1 MRKAFKVIGIIL
13 GIIILFIVGAGFY
26 VKTFLPDVGPA
37 PDMKI
42 VSTPE
47 KIAHGKYL
55 ANHVMICMDCHSTR
69 KWNFYAG
76 PMAPDSIGMGGER
89 FDQRAG
95 FPGVI
100 YAANITPAGIGK
112 WTDGEVFRAI

>member
-1 MRKAFKVIGIIL
+1 
-13 GIIILFIVGAGFY
+13 
-26 VKTFLPDVGPA
+26 
-37 PDMKI
+37 MKI

-69 KWNFYAG
+69 NWNFYAG
-76 PMAPDSIGMGGER
+76 PMEPDSIGIGGER

-100 YAANITPAGIGK
+100 YRAKHHTRINKQLDRWRNISCNYHRGSQKRKADISGNAAS
-112 WTDGEVFRAI
+112 